1 MRDILKKI
9 RFFIE
14 ASGKLLLVT
23 VILIAVI
30 LLPAILN
37 FGVPITLVLGVISL
51 SLTVLAGTDF
61 VKKNTQINFTE
72 NGTKYDL
79 WMIVSIAI
87 SISGVIAIWL
97 DKNADRL
104 DKIVYSITV
113 GILAI
118 IVACSVYMTCKEKKK
133 AP

>member
-9 RFFIE
+9 RVFIE

-37 FGVPITLVLGVISL
+37 LGVPITLVLGVISL

-61 VKKNTQINFTE
+61 VKKHTQINFTE

-118 IVACSVYMTCKEKKK
+118 IVACSVYMTCKEKK

>member
-9 RFFIE
+9 WFFLKAI
-14 ASGKLLLVT
+14 GKLLIVT
-23 VILIAVI
+23 IILILVI
-30 LLPAILN
+30 ILPAILKLE
-37 FGVPITLVLGVISL
+37 VPITLILGVISL

-87 SISGVIAIWL
+87 SISGVIAIWI
-97 DKNADRL
+97 DKNADKL
-104 DKIVYSITV
+104 DKIVYFITV

>member
-1 MRDILKKI
+1 MRDILNKI
-9 RFFIE
+9 RIFIK
-14 ASGKLLLVT
+14 ASGKFLLAT
-23 VILIAVI
+23 VMLIAVI

-37 FGVPITLVLGVISL
+37 LGVPITLILGVISL

-61 VKKNTQINFTE
+61 VKKHTQINFTE
-72 NGTKYDL
+72 NGKKYDL
-79 WMIVSIAI
+79 WMIISIAI
-87 SISGVIAIWL
+87 SISGVIGIWL

-113 GILAI
+113 GILVI
-118 IVACSVYMTCKEKKK
+118 IVIFSVCMTCKEKKK